1 MACTS
6 PSSLGGGGENF
17 RKVFARGRSEM
28 FFLMGGN
35 IAGGRGNSVWGW
47 GSCEFEVK
55 IRIA

>member
-1 MACTS
+1 MACTP

-35 IAGGRGNSVWGW
+35 LLGGRVILSGGGGHVNL
-47 GSCEFEVK
+47 K
-55 IRIA
+55 